1 MAITY
6 EQLQGWEPGDLEAA
20 AEELN
25 ASVRKKLND
34 QQDEMDAGKVPGSWV
49 GASADAATL
58 RHDKLTEGLNDMA
71 APVAEVI
78 NVLDQVAPQV
88 KSAKAAA
95 KSAYEAITGK
105 RYKVEVA
112 TSATVATSPPAKADE
127 DMSEEEAESI
137 KRQVEEFQRD
147 LLDALQ
153 KAERADA
160 DLAAV
165 LTSATKNQ
173 FDGGTGSIQQAGLP
187 PELRG
192 LSDEEIAKKMVANPK
207 EYDGYL
213 GALTPE
219 QQAALGQA
227 IGERGNDIRN
237 DPDGIETDQ
246 IEDFTT
252 LLDAYGEDPE
262 VSTGFLNEVGP
273 KGLLELNARAALEG
287 DGEGNEAYATAMRD
301 LQQGLGATLAA
312 GTHNIGNHDPG
323 SLSHVSHDWQQDLLT
338 AGKKEIELGD
348 GATIRGFQALAPLL
362 SDGKAYDPEFLSST
376 GEAMLDYERNWDWEE
391 DRNGPWRSGGF
402 GSTARLDYM
411 DGWGPKDTLGR
422 DPITGLLRGLEDNP
436 EASRQFFSDSAT
448 DKDGKGT
455 NLDYLLYERED
466 ENRWIPDSEH
476 PSHKSPLTGLDSL
489 GGALEAA
496 TIGEGADQR
505 SVSIVEDLVNSSYD
519 RYSNADDD
527 AKFSTTDFVPKELR
541 EDFANI
547 TSKYMGSIHHELSS
561 NPGGRGDITEGY
573 VFDDARF
580 NLGADDQA
588 TTDTARSTKFWLAEL
603 AKDPNAAEQLRF
615 GSNAWTAD
623 QLTRDLHG
631 IQAPDAAH
639 NEVFPT
645 VTTNYAALGAIDF
658 GAAID
663 ARDDQVLA
671 DKRHNDG
678 VDRGIGAIGAILGE
692 TPINKVPGSGFML
705 DQALGQVK
713 GGLHHDGTGATNESV
728 GSLFASDKE
737 TVQNLV
743 RDTYWHSLPADAY
756 PNGLGPNTNLND
768 LTPSQRTAYDHWV
781 DENPWGKQLKTELAA
796 VDDGHGDNLERAKQE
811 LETF

>member
-34 QQDEMDAGKVPGSWV
+34 QQDEIDAGKVPGSWV

-58 RHDKLTEGLNDMA
+58 RHEKLIEGLNDMA
-71 APVAEVI
+71 APIAEVI

-95 KSAYEAITGK
+95 KSAYEAITGM

-137 KRQVEEFQRD
+137 KRRVEEFQRD

-153 KAERADA
+153 RAERADA

-173 FDGGTGSIQQAGLP
+173 FDGGAGSIQQAGLP

-192 LSDEEIAKKMVANPK
+192 LSDEEIAQKMVANPK

-237 DPDGIETDQ
+237 DTDGIETDQ

-287 DGEGNEAYATAMRD
+287 DGEGDEAYATAMRD

-323 SLSHVSHDWQQDLLT
+323 SLSHVSHEWQQGLLT
-338 AGKKEIELGD
+338 AGKQEIEFGD

-362 SDGKAYDPEFLSST
+362 SEGKAYDPEFLSST

-402 GSTARLDYM
+402 GSSARLDYT
-411 DGWGPKDTLGR
+411 DGCGPKDTLGR

-455 NLDYLLYERED
+455 TLDYLLYERED
-466 ENRWIPDSEH
+466 ENRWIPDGEN
-476 PSHKSPLTGLDSL
+476 PSHDSPLTGLDSL

-496 TIGEGADQR
+496 TIGDGADER

-519 RYSNADDD
+519 RFDSSDD
-527 AKFSTTDFVPKELR
+527 KFSTTDFVPKELR

-547 TSKYMGSIHHELSS
+547 TSRYMGSVHNELGV
-561 NPGGRGDITEGY
+561 NPGGGDTTDGY

-580 NLGADDQA
+580 SAHGGPGDASRS
-588 TTDTARSTKFWLAEL
+588 ARFWLAEL
-603 AKDPNAAEQLRF
+603 AKDDVGREQLRVA
-615 GSNAWTAD
+615 SNAWMAD
-623 QLTRDLHG
+623 QLSRSLYGIGDPSEVRDEL
-631 IQAPDAAH
+631 
-639 NEVFPT
+639 VPT
-645 VTTNYAALGAIDF
+645 VTANYNVLGAIDF
-658 GAAID
+658 GASA
-663 ARDDQVLA
+663 AVAEESLSA
-671 DKRHNDG
+671 DERHNARVDLG
-678 VDRGIGAIGAILGE
+678 VNAVSKTLGA
-692 TPINKVPGSGFML
+692 TPVGSNPAGGFLL
-705 DQALGQVK
+705 DQLLGDIGKSLHEDSTGQINSEVGDLFSDSDVTVK
-713 GGLHHDGTGATNESV
+713 
-728 GSLFASDKE
+728 
-737 TVQNLV
+737 QLV
-743 RDTYWHSLPADAY
+743 RDAYWHNLPPEAY
-756 PNGLGPNTNLND
+756 PDGMGPATNLND
-768 LTPSQRTAYDHWV
+768 LSDGQADAYRAWLD
-781 DENPWGKQLKTELAA
+781 DSPWGEKLATELAA
-796 VDDGHGDNLERAKQE
+796 ISTNHEGSLDRARQE
-811 LETF
+811 LEHIR

>member
-6 EQLQGWEPGDLEAA
+6 EQLLSWEPSDLEAA

-25 ASVRKKLND
+25 AAVRKKLVD
-34 QQDEMDAGKVPGSWV
+34 QQDEMDAGKPPGSWA
-49 GASADAATL
+49 GLSAEAARL

-78 NVLDQVAPQV
+78 NILDQVAPQV

-95 KSAYEAITGK
+95 KSAHEAITGK
-105 RYKVEVA
+105 GYKVEVA
-112 TSATVATSPPAKADE
+112 TSATVATSPPPETDE
-127 DMSEEEAESI
+127 DVSKEEAESI

-160 DLAAV
+160 DLTAV

-192 LSDEEIAKKMVANPK
+192 LSDKEIAQKMVANPK
-207 EYDGYL
+207 EYDGYIN
-213 GALTPE
+213 ALTPE

-237 DPDGIETDQ
+237 DTDGIETDQ

-252 LLDAYGEDPE
+252 LLEAYGEDPE

-287 DGEGNEAYATAMRD
+287 EGDGDKAYATAMRD
-301 LQQGLGATLAA
+301 LQQGLSATLAA
-312 GTHNIGNHDPG
+312 GTHNIGNRDPG
-323 SLSHVSHDWQQDLLT
+323 SLSHVSDDWQQDLLT

-376 GEAMLDYERNWDWEE
+376 GEAMLDYERNWNWDE
-391 DRNGPWRSGGF
+391 DRDGPWRSGGF
-402 GSTARLDYM
+402 GSTARLDYT

-422 DPITGLLRGLEDNP
+422 DPITGLLRGLEGNP

-448 DKDGKGT
+448 DTDGKGT
-455 NLDYLLYERED
+455 NLDYLLYKRED
-466 ENRWIPDSEH
+466 ENRWIPDGEH
-476 PSHKSPLTGLDSL
+476 PSHKSPLTGIGSL

-496 TIGEGADQR
+496 TIGDGADER
-505 SVSIVEDLVNSSYD
+505 SVRIVEDLVNSSYD
-519 RYSNADDD
+519 HYSNAESDPE
-527 AKFSTTDFVPKELR
+527 FSKTDFVPEELR

-547 TSKYMGSIHHELSS
+547 TSKYMGSIH
-561 NPGGRGDITEGY
+561 NAFGTDAGVGDATKDY
-573 VFDDARF
+573 LFDNARF
-580 NLGADDQA
+580 DSPDQA
-588 TTDTARSTKFWLAEL
+588 ARYWLAEL
-603 AKDPNAAEQLRF
+603 GKDPDAANQLRA
-615 GSNAWTAD
+615 GSNLWMTD
-623 QLTRDLHG
+623 QLTRNLHG
-631 IQAPDAAH
+631 IDDPGKLRDDITP
-639 NEVFPT
+639 EVKA
-645 VTTNYAALGAIDF
+645 NYAALGAIDF
-658 GAAID
+658 GASTEIYKE
-663 ARDDQVLA
+663 QMEA
-671 DKRHNDG
+671 DGAHNKRVDLG
-678 VDRGIGAIGAILGE
+678 VGVAGSILGE
-692 TPINKVPGSGFML
+692 TPMNKVPGSGFLL

-713 GGLHHDGTGATNESV
+713 ESLHQDDTGATNREV
-728 GSLFASDKE
+728 GNLYSSSSR
-737 TVQNLV
+737 TVEDLV
-743 RDTYWHSLPADAY
+743 RDAYWHSLPPDAY
-756 PNGLGPNTNLND
+756 PAGLGPSTNLSDLSPKQADSYATWLQEND
-768 LTPSQRTAYDHWV
+768 
-781 DENPWGKQLKTELAA
+781 WGKKLDTELSTLRSDHSTSLNEAK
-796 VDDGHGDNLERAKQE
+796 NKLENY
-811 LETF
+811 

>member
-6 EQLQGWEPGDLEAA
+6 EQLQSWKPGDLEAA

-25 ASVRKKLND
+25 AAVRKKLVD
-34 QQDEMDAGKVPGSWV
+34 QQDEMDAGKPPGTWE
-49 GASADAATL
+49 GLSAEAARM

-78 NVLDQVAPQV
+78 NILDQVAPQV

-105 RYKVEVA
+105 GYKVEVA
-112 TSATVATSPPAKADE
+112 TSATVATSPPPETDE
-127 DMSEEEAESI
+127 DVSKEEVESI

-153 KAERADA
+153 KAEGADA
-160 DLAAV
+160 DLTAV

-192 LSDEEIAKKMVANPK
+192 LSDEEIVQKMVANPK
-207 EYDGYL
+207 TYDGYVN
-213 GALTPE
+213 ALTPE
-219 QQAALGQA
+219 QQAALGHA

-237 DPDGIETDQ
+237 DTDGIETDQ

-252 LLDAYGEDPE
+252 LLEAYGEDSE

-287 DGEGNEAYATAMRD
+287 DGEGDEAYATAMRD

-323 SLSHVSHDWQQDLLT
+323 SLSHVSDDWQQDLLT

-362 SDGKAYDPEFLSST
+362 SEGKAYDPEFLSST

-391 DRNGPWRSGGF
+391 DRDGPWRSGGF
-402 GSTARLDYM
+402 GSTARLDYT

-466 ENRWIPDSEH
+466 ENRWIPDGEH
-476 PSHKSPLTGLDSL
+476 PSHNSPLTGIDSL

-496 TIGEGADQR
+496 TIGDGADER
-505 SVSIVEDLVNSSYD
+505 SVRIVEDLVNSSYD
-519 RYSNADDD
+519 RYADADS
-527 AKFSTTDFVPKELR
+527 KFSSTNYVPAELR
-541 EDFANI
+541 EEFAGI
-547 TSKYMGSIHHELSS
+547 TSKYMGSMHTAF
-561 NPGGRGDITEGY
+561 GTDTGVGDATKDY
-573 VFDDARF
+573 LFDNARF
-580 NLGADDQA
+580 DSPDQA
-588 TTDTARSTKFWLAEL
+588 ARFWLAEL
-603 AKDPNAAEQLRF
+603 GKDPDAANQLRA
-615 GSNAWTAD
+615 GSNLWMTD
-623 QLTRDLHG
+623 QVTRELHG
-631 IQAPDAAH
+631 IDDPGKLRDDITP
-639 NEVFPT
+639 EVKA
-645 VTTNYAALGAIDF
+645 NYAALGAIDF
-658 GAAID
+658 GASTEIYMG
-663 ARDDQVLA
+663 QVEA
-671 DKRHNDG
+671 DGAHNKRVDLG
-678 VDRGIGAIGAILGE
+678 VGVVGAILGE
-692 TPINKVPGSGFML
+692 TSVGKVPGSGFLL

-713 GGLHHDGTGATNESV
+713 EGLHQDHTGATNREAANLYDS
-728 GSLFASDKE
+728 SSE
-737 TVQNLV
+737 TVESLV
-743 RDTYWHSLPADAY
+743 RDAYWHNLPPDAF
-756 PNGLGPNTNLND
+756 PPPDENGEKIGPSTNLSN
-768 LTPSQRTAYDHWV
+768 LTPGQADIYARWLQDN
-781 DENPWGKQLKTELAA
+781 DWGRKLDTELSTMRSDHSASLNEA
-796 VDDGHGDNLERAKQE
+796 KHKLESY
-811 LETF
+811 

>member
-34 QQDEMDAGKVPGSWV
+34 QQDEMDAGKPPGTWE
-49 GASADAATL
+49 GLSAEAARQ
-58 RHDKLTEGLNDMA
+58 RHENLTEGLNDMA

-78 NVLDQVAPQV
+78 NILDQVAPQV

-95 KSAYEAITGK
+95 RSAYAAITGK
-105 RYKVEVA
+105 GYKVEVA
-112 TSATVATSPPAKADE
+112 TSATVATSPPAKTDE

-192 LSDEEIAKKMVANPK
+192 LSDEEIAQKMVANPK

-227 IGERGNDIRN
+227 IGERGDDIRN
-237 DPDGIETDQ
+237 DTDGIETDQ

-252 LLDAYGEDPE
+252 LLEAYGEDPE

-287 DGEGNEAYATAMRD
+287 DGEGNEAYATAMRG
-301 LQQGLGATLAA
+301 LQRGLGATLAA

-323 SLSHVSHDWQQDLLT
+323 SLSHVSDDWQQDLLT
-338 AGKKEIELGD
+338 AGKKEIDLGD
-348 GATIRGFQALAPLL
+348 GATIRGFQAFAPLL

-376 GEAMLDYERNWDWEE
+376 GEAMLDYERSWDWEE
-391 DRNGPWRSGGF
+391 DRSGPWRSGGF
-402 GSTARLDYM
+402 GSTARLDYT
-411 DGWGPKDTLGR
+411 DGWGPKDPLGR

-466 ENRWIPDSEH
+466 ENRWIPDGEN

-496 TIGEGADQR
+496 TIGDGADER
-505 SVSIVEDLVNSSYD
+505 SVRIVEDLVNSSYD
-519 RYSNADDD
+519 RFASSDD
-527 AKFSTTDFVPKELR
+527 KFSSTDFVPKELR

-547 TSKYMGSIHHELSS
+547 TSRYMGSVHNELGV
-561 NPGGRGDITEGY
+561 NPGGGDTTDGY

-580 NLGADDQA
+580 NTSGDPGEAS
-588 TTDTARSTKFWLAEL
+588 RSVRFWLAEL
-603 AKDPNAAEQLRF
+603 AKDDVGREQLRVA
-615 GSNAWTAD
+615 SNSWMAD
-623 QLTRDLHG
+623 QLSRSLDGIGDPSEVRDELVP
-631 IQAPDAAH
+631 A
-639 NEVFPT
+639 
-645 VTTNYAALGAIDF
+645 VTANYNALGAIDF
-658 GAAID
+658 GASA
-663 ARDDQVLA
+663 AVAEESLSA
-671 DKRHNDG
+671 DERHNARVDLG
-678 VDRGIGAIGAILGE
+678 VNAVSKALGA
-692 TPINKVPGSGFML
+692 TPVGSNPAGGFLL
-705 DQALGQVK
+705 DQLLGDIGKRLHEDSTGQINSEVGDLFSDSDVTVK
-713 GGLHHDGTGATNESV
+713 
-728 GSLFASDKE
+728 
-737 TVQNLV
+737 QLV
-743 RDTYWHSLPADAY
+743 RDAYWHNLPRDAY
-756 PNGLGPNTNLND
+756 PDGMGPTTNLND
-768 LTPSQRTAYDHWV
+768 LSEGQADAYRAWLD
-781 DENPWGKQLKTELAA
+781 DSPWGEKLATELAA
-796 VDDGHGDNLERAKQE
+796 ISTNHEGSLDRARQE
-811 LETF
+811 LEHIR

>member
-25 ASVRKKLND
+25 GSVRKKLND

-49 GASADAATL
+49 GVSADAATL
-58 RHDKLTEGLNDMA
+58 RHDKLAEGLNDMA

-112 TSATVATSPPAKADE
+112 TSATVATSPPPETDE

-192 LSDEEIAKKMVANPK
+192 LSDEEIAQKMVANPK
-207 EYDGYL
+207 EYDGYV

-219 QQAALGQA
+219 QQAALGHA

-237 DPDGIETDQ
+237 DTDGIETDQ

-287 DGEGNEAYATAMRD
+287 EGDGDEAYATAMRD

-362 SDGKAYDPEFLSST
+362 SEGKAYDPEFLSST

-391 DRNGPWRSGGF
+391 DRGGPWRSGGF
-402 GSTARLDYM
+402 GSTARLDYT

-466 ENRWIPDSEH
+466 ENRWIPEGEN

-496 TIGEGADQR
+496 TIGEGADER
-505 SVSIVEDLVNSSYD
+505 SVRIVEDLVNSSYD
-519 RYSNADDD
+519 RYSDGAG
-527 AKFSTTDFVPKELR
+527 KFSTTDFVPKELR

-547 TSKYMGSIHHELSS
+547 TNKYMGSVH
-561 NPGGRGDITEGY
+561 NAFGTDTGVGDATEGY
-573 VFDDARF
+573 LFDDARF
-580 NLGADDQA
+580 NDRDQA
-588 TTDTARSTKFWLAEL
+588 TSFWLAEL
-603 AKDPNAAEQLRF
+603 GKDPDAASQLRA
-615 GSNAWTAD
+615 GSNLWMAD
-623 QLTRDLHG
+623 QMTRNLHG
-631 IQAPDAAH
+631 IDDPGALRIGTLPDVAA
-639 NEVFPT
+639 
-645 VTTNYAALGAIDF
+645 NYAALGAIDF
-658 GAAID
+658 GASTEIYKE
-663 ARDDQVLA
+663 QVEADGAHNKRADLGVGLA
-671 DKRHNDG
+671 G
-678 VDRGIGAIGAILGE
+678 TILGE
-692 TPINKVPGSGFML
+692 TPATKVPGSGFLL

-713 GGLHHDGTGATNESV
+713 EGLHQDNTGATNREV
-728 GSLFASDKE
+728 GNLYDSSAA
-737 TVQNLV
+737 TVENLV
-743 RDTYWHSLPADAY
+743 RDAYWHNLPPGAY
-756 PNGLGPNTNLND
+756 PEGLGPTTNLSH
-768 LTPSQRTAYDHWV
+768 LTPDQADSYARWLAESD
-781 DENPWGKQLKTELAA
+781 WGKNLDTELS
-796 VDDGHGDNLERAKQE
+796 DMRNGHSTSLNKVKQDLE
-811 LETF
+811 LH

>member
-1 MAITY
+1 
-6 EQLQGWEPGDLEAA
+6 
-20 AEELN
+20 
-25 ASVRKKLND
+25 
-34 QQDEMDAGKVPGSWV
+34 MDAGKPPGTWL
-49 GASADAATL
+49 GLSAEAARL

-88 KSAKAAA
+88 KSAKATA

-105 RYKVEVA
+105 GYKVEVA
-112 TSATVATSPPAKADE
+112 TSATVATSPPPETDE
-127 DMSEEEAESI
+127 DVSKEEAESI

-153 KAERADA
+153 KAEGADA
-160 DLAAV
+160 DLTAV

-192 LSDEEIAKKMVANPK
+192 LSDEEIAQKMVANPK

-237 DPDGIETDQ
+237 DTDGIETDQ

-287 DGEGNEAYATAMRD
+287 DGDGNEAYATAMRD

-312 GTHNIGNHDPG
+312 GTRNIGNGDPG
-323 SLSHVSHDWQQDLLT
+323 SLGHVSDDWQRDLLA

-376 GEAMLDYERNWDWEE
+376 GAAMLDYERNWNWDE
-391 DRNGPWRSGGF
+391 DRGGPWRSGGF
-402 GSTARLDYM
+402 GSTARLDYTE
-411 DGWGPKDTLGR
+411 GWDPNDTLGR

-466 ENRWIPDSEH
+466 ENRWLPDGEH
-476 PSHKSPLTGLDSL
+476 PSHDSPLTGLDSL

-496 TIGEGADQR
+496 TIGDGADQR

-519 RYSNADDD
+519 RYSNADDG

-541 EDFANI
+541 DDFANI

-678 VDRGIGAIGAILGE
+678 VDRGVGAIGAILGE

-713 GGLHHDGTGATNESV
+713 EGLHHDGTGATNESV

-756 PNGLGPNTNLND
+756 PAGLGPNTNLND

-811 LETF
+811 LEKF

>member
-49 GASADAATL
+49 GVSADAATL

-78 NVLDQVAPQV
+78 NVLDQIAPQV

-95 KSAYEAITGK
+95 KSAYEAISGK
-105 RYKVEVA
+105 GYKVEVA
-112 TSATVATSPPAKADE
+112 SSATVATSPPAKADE

-192 LSDEEIAKKMVANPK
+192 LSDEEIAQKMVANPK

-237 DPDGIETDQ
+237 DTDGIETDQ

-287 DGEGNEAYATAMRD
+287 DGEGDEAYATAMRD

-323 SLSHVSHDWQQDLLT
+323 SLSHVSDDWQQDLLT

-362 SDGKAYDPEFLSST
+362 SEGKAYDPEFLSST
-376 GEAMLDYERNWDWEE
+376 GEAMLDYERIWDWEE
-391 DRNGPWRSGGF
+391 DRGGPWRSGGF
-402 GSTARLDYM
+402 GSTARLDYT

-466 ENRWIPDSEH
+466 ENRWIPDGEN
-476 PSHKSPLTGLDSL
+476 PSHKSPLTGLESL

-519 RYSNADDD
+519 RFDGSDD
-527 AKFSTTDFVPKELR
+527 KFSTTDFVPKELR

-547 TSKYMGSIHHELSS
+547 TSRYMGSVHHELGV
-561 NPGGRGDITEGY
+561 NPGGGDTTDGY

-580 NLGADDQA
+580 NTSGEPGDASRS
-588 TTDTARSTKFWLAEL
+588 ARFWLAEL
-603 AKDPNAAEQLRF
+603 AKDDVGREQMRVA
-615 GSNAWTAD
+615 SNSWMAD
-623 QLTRDLHG
+623 QLSRSLDGIGDPSEVRDELVP
-631 IQAPDAAH
+631 A
-639 NEVFPT
+639 
-645 VTTNYAALGAIDF
+645 VTANYNALGAIDF
-658 GAAID
+658 GASA
-663 ARDDQVLA
+663 AVAEESLSA
-671 DKRHNDG
+671 DERHNARVDLG
-678 VDRGIGAIGAILGE
+678 VNAVSKALGA
-692 TPINKVPGSGFML
+692 TPVGSNPAGGFLL
-705 DQALGQVK
+705 DQLLGDIGK
-713 GGLHHDGTGATNESV
+713 GLHEDSTGQINSEV
-728 GSLFASDKE
+728 GDLFSDSE
-737 TVQNLV
+737 VTVKQLV
-743 RDTYWHSLPADAY
+743 RDAYWHNLPRDAY
-756 PNGLGPNTNLND
+756 PDGMGPTTNLND
-768 LTPSQRTAYDHWV
+768 LSDGQADAYRAWLD
-781 DENPWGKQLKTELAA
+781 DSPWGEKLATELAA
-796 VDDGHGDNLERAKQE
+796 ISTNHEGSLDRARQE
-811 LETF
+811 LEHIR